1 VKKLK
6 ANEYGLYDMAGN
18 VMEWCNDWWSKL
30 EENKQYEKDYTGVA
44 TPDANKSIKIQ
55 KGGSYMYTTTLSEL
69 ATRPEDS
76 KQIPENISRD
86 RGLRIV
92 CRK

>member
-1 VKKLK
+1 
-6 ANEYGLYDMAGN
+6 
-18 VMEWCNDWWSKL
+18 MEWCNDWWSKL
-30 EENKQYEKDYTGVA
+30 EENKQYEKDYSGVV